1 MLPPTAAAEGGIWA
15 LQWEPGHFKYNFDV
29 RKGEIFTS
37 WFKGATTNM

>member
-1 MLPPTAAAEGGIWA
+1 MRRGPAEEVAGC